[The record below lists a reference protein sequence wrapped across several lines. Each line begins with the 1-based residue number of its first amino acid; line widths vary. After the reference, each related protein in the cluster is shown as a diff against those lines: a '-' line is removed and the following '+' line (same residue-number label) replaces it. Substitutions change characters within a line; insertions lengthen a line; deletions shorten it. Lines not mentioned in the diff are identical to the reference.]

1 MISRKHGEGMY
12 TLGIATE
19 PSTPRHAK
27 AAWSVC
33 MSFGPQLNEERRR
46 NAHEEENRNVIVEHA
61 PVP

>member
-1 MISRKHGEGMY
+1 
-12 TLGIATE
+12 
-19 PSTPRHAK
+19 
-27 AAWSVC
+27 